1 MKNVSSNSTFD
12 PGTLPCAGWKI
23 WVSGTGLGLLMNVM
37 PVWAEGPP
45 VPWECSE
52 YSNEAQAR
60 CMQTLLELQ
69 QEKIAKLEE
78 QLKVQEGTVSEL
90 KEKMDRQEANAR
102 REAKRAYKGDP
113 RWPPPPYVRAY
124 EPSYAPAYGYAP
136 VPPIGIYLGSP
147 WRYPRYYG
155 YGPGYWGRP
164 GLSFNFRFGGGGHR
178 YRHR

>member
-1 MKNVSSNSTFD
+1 MKSPSLKRSDHFSLSACTRWKRGVGIASLSLLVS
-12 PGTLPCAGWKI
+12 
-23 WVSGTGLGLLMNVM
+23 VV
-37 PVWAEGPP
+37 PVGAAEPP

-52 YSNEAQAR
+52 YSGEAQAR

-78 QLKVQEGTVSEL
+78 QLKLQEGTVNEL
-90 KEKMDRQEANAR
+90 KEKMDRQEAAVR

-113 RWPPPPYVRAY
+113 RWPPPPYVPAY
-124 EPSYAPAYGYAP
+124 EPSYAPAYGYVQA
-136 VPPIGIYLGSP
+136 PPIGIYLGSP

-178 YRHR
+178 HRHR

>member
-1 MKNVSSNSTFD
+1 MKNVSSKSASD
-12 PGTLPCAGWKI
+12 PGIPPRTGWKT
-23 WVSGTGLGLLMNVM
+23 WVSGAGLGLLMTAM
-37 PVWAEGPP
+37 PVWAAGPS

-52 YSNEAQAR
+52 YTSEAQAR

-90 KEKMDRQEANAR
+90 KERVERQEADAR

-113 RWPPPPYVRAY
+113 RWPPPPYVPAY

-136 VPPIGIYLGSP
+136 APPIGIYLGTP
-147 WRYPRYYG
+147 WRYPRFYG

-164 GLSFNFRFGGGGHR
+164 GLSFNFRFGGGGQR
-178 YRHR
+178 FRRW